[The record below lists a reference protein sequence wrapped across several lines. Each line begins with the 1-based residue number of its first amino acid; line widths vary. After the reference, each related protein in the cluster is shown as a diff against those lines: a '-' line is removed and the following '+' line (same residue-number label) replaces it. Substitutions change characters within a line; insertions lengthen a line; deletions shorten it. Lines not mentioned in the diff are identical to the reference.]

1 MKENN
6 TSDNFDRYL
15 DDLNTYSM
23 KSSAYFLFSTLSSA
37 GALGCAITSEY
48 TTYDLNGTIRILC
61 AVLACASISNS
72 VCSIANIINYFK
84 TQEKLK
90 KYIDDSMKD
99 FIKDTESKL
108 YR

>member
-6 TSDNFDRYL
+6 TSDNFDKYL

-23 KSSAYFLFSTLSSA
+23 KSSAYSIFSSLSSA
-37 GALGCAITSEY
+37 GALGCAIASEY
-48 TTYDLNGTIRILC
+48 ATYDLKDTIRILC

-72 VCSIANIINYFK
+72 VCSAVNTINYFK
-84 TQEKLK
+84 TQKK
-90 KYIDDSMKD
+90 STKYIDDSMKD

-108 YR
+108 HK

>member
-6 TSDNFDRYL
+6 TSNNFDRYL

-23 KSSAYFLFSTLSSA
+23 KSLAYFLFSALSSA

-48 TTYDLNGTIRILC
+48 TTYDRILC

-72 VCSIANIINYFK
+72 VCLVANIINYFK
-84 TQEKLK
+84 TQEKLI

>member
-6 TSDNFDRYL
+6 TSNNFDKYL

-23 KSSAYFLFSTLSSA
+23 KSSAYSIFSALSSA
-37 GALGCAITSEY
+37 GALGCAIASEY
-48 TTYDLNGTIRILC
+48 ATYDLKDTIRILC

-72 VCSIANIINYFK
+72 VCSAANTINYFK
-84 TQEKLK
+84 TQKKLT

-108 YR
+108 HK

>member
-6 TSDNFDRYL
+6 TSDNFDKYL

-23 KSSAYFLFSTLSSA
+23 KSSAYSIFSALSSA
-37 GALGCAITSEY
+37 GALGCAIASEY
-48 TTYDLNGTIRILC
+48 ATYDLKDTIRILG

-72 VCSIANIINYFK
+72 VCSVTNTINYFK
-84 TQEKLK
+84 TQRKLT
-90 KYIDDSMKD
+90 KYTDDSMKD

-108 YR
+108 HK

>member
-1 MKENN
+1 MKENS
-6 TSDNFDRYL
+6 TSDNFDKYL

-23 KSSAYFLFSTLSSA
+23 KSSVYSIFSALSSA
-37 GALGCAITSEY
+37 GALGCTITSEY
-48 TTYDLNGTIRILC
+48 ATYDLKDTIGILC

-72 VCSIANIINYFK
+72 ICLVANIINYFK
-84 TQEKLK
+84 TQEKLI

>member
-6 TSDNFDRYL
+6 TSDNFDKYL

-23 KSSAYFLFSTLSSA
+23 KSSAYSMFSALSST
-37 GALGCAITSEY
+37 GALGCAIASEY
-48 TTYDLNGTIRILC
+48 ATYDLKDTIGILC
-61 AVLACASISNS
+61 AVLACASISS
-72 VCSIANIINYFK
+72 FVCSAVNTINYFK
-84 TQEKLK
+84 TQGKLT

-108 YR
+108 YK